1 MIMRGY
7 QSEPN
12 ALLLSSSRLK
22 KIQVIIVLLF
32 LSMVLRVIY
41 LLQAQQAFLESEG
54 DSRALK
60 KIILTGERGEIR
72 DRRGVVLA
80 KNIPVSTFWVNPKNS
95 VPPTGEKLEALA
107 KLLALPKIDIV
118 EKWQN
123 KQKGF
128 VFIKQD
134 VEERVSQ
141 QIVQLSISGLNQE
154 KKYKRY
160 YPESEVSAQLV
171 GFTGSNGE
179 GQEGLELSKDK
190 ALFASNGSRGV
201 LRDRT
206 GKILEDTLPIER
218 PINGEVLTLSVEQR
232 IQILAYDAIKN
243 AVKKHNAK
251 AGSAIVL
258 DGKTGEVLAM
268 VNYPSFNPNLRSAKI
283 DSASLRNRAVIDN
296 LEPGSTMKPFAV
308 AMGIDAGKIT
318 PNTVFNTN
326 SFMIGRARVRDTYS
340 KSAMTVSEVIQKSS
354 NVGTVRVA
362 QLFSPQAMWTFYDK
376 LGFGRT
382 LDLDFPGATKGS
394 LRPWE
399 RWRPIEQ
406 ATMSFGYGVSV
417 NLLQMVRAYTIFTN
431 NGKLLPATLIKLD
444 TPPAGERIISE
455 KTAKTMRDMLTA
467 VTQTGGTA
475 TLAQVLGY
483 TVAGK
488 TGTSRKL
495 VDGNYV
501 ANKHMSLFIGF
512 APATNPRLIVAVMV
526 DEPRGGSYY
535 GGTVSAPV
543 FSNIMTGSLRLL
555 GVSAD
560 APFDTIP
567 LLLKSLD
574 DVNNYVP

>member
-41 LLQAQQAFLESEG
+41 LLQAQQVFLESEG

-190 ALFASNGSRGV
+190 VLFASNGSRGV

-243 AVKKHNAK
+243 AVRKHNAK

-555 GVSAD
+555 GVSTD